1 MRIVI
6 KELDKD
12 GKECWSIYENDHIL
26 SVYYSEEEAQNNIN
40 TVQLI
45 N

>member
-1 MRIVI
+1 MRTVV

-12 GKECWSIYENDHIL
+12 GNECWSIYLDNHLL
-26 SVYYSEEEAQNNIN
+26 SVFYSEEEAQNNLN
-40 TVQLI
+40 TVTL